1 MKTAEIKVELLDS
14 MGSDLTVANVARV
27 SFDKKS
33 EELDGRDVKLI
44 NYLATHD
51 HWSPFAHCF
60 AQFRIKAPIF
70 VARQMVK
77 HQVGL
82 SWNEVSRRYVD
93 SEPEVYIPEF
103 WHGRA
108 DNVKQGS
115 SEDRVKVN
123 TYGTGICVKCGANV
137 PRKTAGPRGKWCSDK
152 CRASY
157 RKEHDPD
164 FRIHTAKYN
173 AKARGLPFELTR
185 GDVTWVTHC
194 PILGIELD
202 YNSTSADIDNAPSL
216 DRIDSAKG
224 YTADNTWVISNK
236 ANRMKNDADREELIQ
251 FARKIL
257 LHFNGQSVPNSSS
270 IEDHVQSCI
279 DKYNELLEIGV
290 APEEARMVLPLNTM
304 TEWVWSGSLM
314 AFARVC
320 KQRLDP
326 HAQRACREVAEQID
340 QRLRHLFPES
350 MAALLDN

>member
-1 MKTAEIKVELLDS
+1 MKTTDIKVELLDY

-33 EELDGRDVKLI
+33 EELSGKDVGLI

-70 VARQMVK
+70 VARQLVK

-93 SEPEVYIPEF
+93 SEPEFYVPKEL
-103 WHGRA
+103 HLRA
-108 DNVKQGS
+108 ENVKQGS
-115 SEDRVKVN
+115 SDETVKRFSVEDVSEE
-123 TYGTGICVKCGANV
+123 CL
-137 PRKTAGPRGKWCSDK
+137 W
-152 CRASY
+152 
-157 RKEHDPD
+157 H
-164 FRIHTAKYN
+164 YN
-173 AKARGLPFELTR
+173 
-185 GDVTWVTHC
+185 
-194 PILGIELD
+194 
-202 YNSTSADIDNAPSL
+202 
-216 DRIDSAKG
+216 
-224 YTADNTWVISNK
+224 
-236 ANRMKNDADREELIQ
+236 
-251 FARKIL
+251 L
-257 LHFNGQSVPNSSS
+257 LLRS
-270 IEDHVQSCI
+270 
-279 DKYNELLEIGV
+279 KV

>member
-1 MKTAEIKVELLDS
+1 MKTADIKVELLDY

-33 EELDGRDVKLI
+33 EELSGKDVGLI

-70 VARQMVK
+70 VARQLVK

-93 SEPEVYIPEF
+93 SEPEFYVPKEL
-103 WHGRA
+103 HSRA

-115 SEDRVKVN
+115 GEVLEDSRLFLFDVRNISVDALN
-123 TYGTGICVKCGANV
+123 I
-137 PRKTAGPRGKWCSDK
+137 
-152 CRASY
+152 Y
-157 RKEHDPD
+157 R
-164 FRIHTAKYN
+164 T
-173 AKARGLPFELTR
+173 LL
-185 GDVTWVTHC
+185 
-194 PILGIELD
+194 
-202 YNSTSADIDNAPSL
+202 
-216 DRIDSAKG
+216 
-224 YTADNTWVISNK
+224 
-236 ANRMKNDADREELIQ
+236 RE
-251 FARKIL
+251 
-257 LHFNGQSVPNSSS
+257 
-270 IEDHVQSCI
+270 
-279 DKYNELLEIGV
+279 GV
-290 APEEARMVLPLNTM
+290 APEEARMVLPLNTH

-340 QRLRHLFPES
+340 ARLRHLFPES

>member
-27 SFDKKS
+27 SFDKQS
-33 EELDGRDVKLI
+33 TLHDDGSLQNGDVRLI

-70 VARQMVK
+70 VARQLVK

-93 SEPEVYIPEF
+93 SEPEVYVPKEL
-103 WHGRA
+103 HGRA

-115 SEDRVKVN
+115 
-123 TYGTGICVKCGANV
+123 
-137 PRKTAGPRGKWCSDK
+137 
-152 CRASY
+152 
-157 RKEHDPD
+157 
-164 FRIHTAKYN
+164 
-173 AKARGLPFELTR
+173 
-185 GDVTWVTHC
+185 GDVLDSPFDHHLVRFATSDS
-194 PILGIELD
+194 LG
-202 YNSTSADIDNAPSL
+202 A
-216 DRIDSAKG
+216 
-224 YTADNTWVISNK
+224 YT
-236 ANRMKNDADREELIQ
+236 R
-251 FARKIL
+251 L
-257 LHFNGQSVPNSSS
+257 LK
-270 IEDHVQSCI
+270 D
-279 DKYNELLEIGV
+279 GV

-340 QRLRHLFPES
+340 QRLRPLFPES